1 MLGTQRRRLRRLG
14 KRCAFPTFP
23 QPLLLLEIN

>member
-14 KRCAFPTFP
+14 KRYAFPTFP